1 MNYTEIAEYFENL
14 ARQHVAV
21 KHTEVD
27 PHFFRINLED
37 IISGLKNHDANP
49 AVFLELPEAR
59 IHGETSD
66 NSFLSRYCAVTFMKK
81 VPPDDRVAEIEAYD
95 NMEALGI
102 DFMSRLNRDYKNFS
116 NRLIK
121 EFDYK
126 NIPIYKVGPMMHS
139 MYGMRFEISIG
150 EPATNFMIY
159 NPANWLDS

>member
-1 MNYTEIAEYFENL
+1 MNYSQIADYFENL
-14 ARQHVAV
+14 ARQHISV

-37 IISGLKNHDANP
+37 IIGAHKNFDANP
-49 AVFLELPEAR
+49 SVFLELPESR

-66 NSFLSRYCAVTFMKK
+66 TSFLSRYCALTFMA
-81 VPPDDRVAEIEAYD
+81 RVELGNREAELEAYD
-95 NMEALGI
+95 RMEALGI

-121 EFDYK
+121 EFDFK
-126 NIPIYKVGPMMHS
+126 NIKIYKVGPMFHS

-150 EPATNFMIY
+150 EPATSFMNY
-159 NPANWLDS
+159 NSANWLDS